1 MIKPKDFTYYF
12 LNDVL
17 INTIRIIYRKDY
29 TVLTVYYP
37 YKSLNFKSLLKK
49 YKYENALIKER
60 YKEHSMDLHR
70 DDKNPYE
77 WHFHLMMKNEDIQP
91 FLKELFKLN
100 DLPEEDLR
108 NIISYLNN
116 PNKKLKNIEF
126 KGSKDSKALEKFKGK
141 LKSALYLHRLFKKEV
156 YSDETLLLSLYLTRF
171 DIFRFKVTDHLL
183 KILKNN
189 KKIEQEFKVIYEGNN
204 ITVDLNRVY
213 LEYLDTLFHSYKS
226 YYKYKH
232 TIQMKKYLEQRLNLE
247 LSWSIYKGTV
257 KLKELGFKSYDSFL
271 KSKKKINDTH
281 LVKAYFLF
289 YSRFQNCIDLEGGVD
304 KECILK
310 INLKDSNFKRAME
323 ICFDK
328 IRITLDSSDRSSPFK

>member
-1 MIKPKDFTYYF
+1 
-12 LNDVL
+12 
-17 INTIRIIYRKDY
+17 
-29 TVLTVYYP
+29 
-37 YKSLNFKSLLKK
+37 
-49 YKYENALIKER
+49 
-60 YKEHSMDLHR
+60 MDLHR

-100 DLPEEDLR
+100 DLPGDDLQ

-141 LKSALYLHRLFKKEV
+141 LKSALYLHRLFKKEI

-183 KILKNN
+183 QILKNN
-189 KKIEQEFKVIYEGNN
+189 KKIEQEFKVMYEGNN
-204 ITVDLNRVY
+204 IALDLNRVY

-226 YYKYKH
+226 YYKYNNK
-232 TIQMKKYLEQRLNLE
+232 IPMKKYLEHRLNLE
-247 LSWSIYKGTV
+247 LSWSIYKSTV

-271 KSKKKINDTH
+271 KSKKKIKDTY

-289 YSRFQNCIDLEGGVD
+289 YSRFQSCIDLEGGVD

-310 INLKDSNFKRAME
+310 INLEDSKFRRAME

-328 IRITLDSSDRSSPFK
+328 IRITTDSSDRSSPFK

>member
-1 MIKPKDFTYYF
+1 MSEPKDFTYYF

-17 INTIRIIYRKDY
+17 ITTIRIIYRKEY

-37 YKSLNFKSLLKK
+37 YKSLKFNSLLKK

-77 WHFHLMMKNEDIQP
+77 WHFHLMMKDEDIQP
-91 FLKELFKLN
+91 FLRDLFKLN
-100 DLPEEDLR
+100 DLPEDDLH

-126 KGSKDSKALEKFKGK
+126 KGSDDSKALKKFKIK
-141 LKSALYLHRLFKKEV
+141 LKSALYHQRLFKKEI

-183 KILKNN
+183 NVLKNN
-189 KKIEQEFKVIYEGNN
+189 KKIEQKFNVMYEGNN
-204 ITVDLNRVY
+204 IAVDLNKIY

-226 YYKYKH
+226 YHKYKH
-232 TIQMKKYLEQRLNLE
+232 KISLKKYLEQRLNLE
-247 LSWSIYKGTV
+247 LSWSIYKSTV
-257 KLKELGFKSYDSFL
+257 KMKELGFKSYDSFL
-271 KSKKKINDTH
+271 RSKKKIKDSY
-281 LVKAYFLF
+281 LAKAYFLF
-289 YSRFQNCIDLEGGVD
+289 YSRFQSCIDLEGGVE

-310 INLKDSNFKRAME
+310 INLEDSKFKRAME

-328 IRITLDSSDRSSPFK
+328 IRITIDSSNRSSPFK